1 MPTIY
6 GTLGLNETD
15 NLLLNTIGQQTIYD
29 AVNSVMAEFSAAMQG
44 AMSMFV
50 DADTTNYKERYK
62 LPGAGKLQKMGQA
75 ALAQPANVKAVG
87 SWDVAYPLEEFSD
100 SLGVDRVT
108 YAYMTL
114 NELQRHVTTIQNR
127 YMNSTR
133 HEILRALF
141 RATALTWVDEQ
152 YGSLSIQ
159 PLASGDGTLYPP
171 VIGSEAFADDTH
183 LLESGYTA
191 GNISDSNNPYVTISG
206 ELEEHFGTPT
216 GGSNIVCFVNHA
228 QTAKT
233 KALTDFIETE
243 KLGIQLGDDTARAV
257 GLPAAMPGRILGRE
271 SGAGVWV
278 VEWRWVPANYIIG
291 IHMEAPKPLK
301 RRVDSVQGLG
311 SGALQ
316 LIAENDKTP
325 LLNSIYS
332 ARFGFGVANRLNGV
346 VLELGTGGSYT
357 VPTGY

>member
-1 MPTIY
+1 MATIY
-6 GTLGLNETD
+6 GALGLNETD
-15 NLLLNTIGQQTIYD
+15 NLFVNTIGQQAVYD
-29 AVNSVMAEFSAAMQG
+29 AVNQVLGEFSAAMQG
-44 AMSMFV
+44 AMGVFV
-50 DADTTNYKERYK
+50 EEDTTNYKERYK
-62 LPGAGKLQKMGQA
+62 LPGAGKMQKMGQA
-75 ALAQPANVKAVG
+75 ALAQPASVKASG

-114 NELQRHVTTIQNR
+114 NELDRHLTTIQNR
-127 YMNSTR
+127 YRNTVR
-133 HEILRALF
+133 HEIMRALF
-141 RATALTWVDEQ
+141 RSTAATFADEQ
-152 YGSLSIQ
+152 YGSLTIQ
-159 PLASGDGTLYPP
+159 PLANGDGTLYPP
-171 VIGSEAFADDTH
+171 VIGSESEADDTH
-183 LLESGYTA
+183 LLESGYA
-191 GNISDSNNPYVTISG
+191 ASSISDSNNPYATVAA

-216 GGSNIVCFVNHA
+216 GGSNIVAFINNA

-233 KALTDFIETE
+233 KALTDFVETE

-257 GLPAAMPGRILGRE
+257 GLPPMLPGRILGRE

-278 VEWRWVPANYIIG
+278 VEWRWIPANYIVAV
-291 IHMEAPKPLK
+291 HMDAPKPLK